1 MKLRVLTGR
10 EREVKEFVF
19 KTWFDLYGNPIYPD
33 FDSLGRFII
42 FKDESET
49 INTVYSI
56 HDFLLTFEIN
66 LNISSEIHY
75 VGYTKNPPKRPLN
88 GEHGGLT
95 STLYNI
101 SNEENDTIIFFNVF
115 KVQCFAINKER
126 NIEFLISNAMT
137 NEIGTKEEGS
147 IIEKSFIFYFDAL
160 VQKKNKKREKSELK
174 NSLKKIGKKKQ
185 NK

>member
-19 KTWFDLYGNPIYPD
+19 KTWFDLYGNPIYPK
-33 FDSLGRFII
+33 FDSAGRFII
-42 FKDESET
+42 FKDKSEK

-95 STLYNI
+95 STL
-101 SNEENDTIIFFNVF
+101 
-115 KVQCFAINKER
+115 
-126 NIEFLISNAMT
+126 
-137 NEIGTKEEGS
+137 
-147 IIEKSFIFYFDAL
+147 
-160 VQKKNKKREKSELK
+160 
-174 NSLKKIGKKKQ
+174 
-185 NK
+185 